1 MKKSP
6 LNFGLFQIAS
16 SVFGGRNRSDGAR
29 RSGLENRVGRLERQ
43 MAELGLNEKGSG
55 LDDSIRS
62 VQEDIVNPPSST
74 IQGNIQPNAYNATGF
89 SSGMVDN
96 ANQIF
101 NTPEERNKII

>member
-6 LNFGLFQIAS
+6 LNFGLFQIANS
-16 SVFGGRNRSDGAR
+16 MFGGNNRSGR
-29 RSGLENRVGRLERQ
+29 GSGSGLAARVGRLERQ

-55 LDDSIRS
+55 LDDSIKS

-74 IQGNIQPNAYNATGF
+74 IPGNIQPGAYNETGF